1 MKVSII
7 TPTYNSALTIQDTV
21 RSVVAQS
28 HHHVEH
34 IIIDGA
40 SEDKTLELAR
50 AAGHK
55 GTIISEKD
63 NGMYDAMNKG
73 IQMAKGE
80 IIGILNSDDFFPDN
94 DVISTIAKAFSD
106 NKIDAVY
113 GNIAFVKPD
122 NLTKI
127 VRLYSAKDFNPSKFR
142 LGFMPPH
149 PSFYVKKECYHKFGL
164 YQLDYKIAA
173 DYELLMRFMYKNKI
187 RCQYI
192 PKDFVYMRTGGV
204 SNNSFN
210 SRYILNKEIVR
221 ACGENGVRTNMFKLS
236 FKYFKKVFEYVKPLL
251 PVNGK

>member
-1 MKVSII
+1 MTVSII
-7 TPTYNSALTIQDTV
+7 TVTYNSAATIADTIL
-21 RSVVAQS
+21 SVLNQRYS
-28 HHHVEH
+28 NIEH
-34 IIIDGA
+34 IIIDGV
-40 SEDKTLELAR
+40 STDNTLEVIR
-50 AAGHK
+50 SSGHN
-55 GTIISEKD
+55 GPLISEKD

-80 IIGILNSDDFFPDN
+80 IIGILNSDDFFPDSE
-94 DVISTIAKAFSD
+94 VVTTIAKAFSN

-149 PSFYVKKECYHKFGL
+149 PSFYVKKDCYHKFGL

-173 DYELLMRFMYKNKI
+173 DYELLMRFIYKNRI

-192 PKDFVYMRTGGV
+192 PKDLVYMRTGGV
-204 SNNSFN
+204 SNNSFY

-221 ACGENGVRTNMFKLS
+221 ACRENGVRTNMFKLS